1 MSYLRF
7 VRGSLLVVMAI
18 VALTACTSSKSRVG
32 SVLNLDTDLKL
43 TFEVDSNINPDENK
57 RPSPVFVRFYQLK
70 SGTAFNKADFI
81 DLYERDDELLGG
93 DIVSKQVLKP
103 IAPGETRTERFVL
116 ETGVQQIAL
125 YAEFFQYRGS
135 NYKVIIPVTENNI
148 IRNAVTVKISGTD
161 ISIVKK

>member
-1 MSYLRF
+1 MSCLGF
-7 VRGSLLVVMAI
+7 VRSFLLIMMAFA
-18 VALTACTSSKSRVG
+18 ALTACSSSKNRVG
-32 SVLNLDTDLKL
+32 GVLNLDTDLKL

-70 SGTAFNKADFI
+70 SATAFDKADFI
-81 DLYERDDELLGG
+81 DLYERDEELLGG
-93 DIVSKQVLKP
+93 NIVSKQVLKP
-103 IAPGETRTERFVL
+103 IAPGEARTERFVL
-116 ETGVQQIAL
+116 EKGVNQIAL